1 MVDEKQLPR
10 DVQQLLDAARAQVL
24 AHESNDLPR
33 PTRIQLQLALGPHLK
48 SPNEPPFAVLGVGLS
63 RRTSLCVS
71 VVEKVAPI
79 WERTYPDVP
88 AVEDMIRLARQRLR
102 EEITPDEALDGR
114 SRLVGVLQNH
124 IDEPEEN
131 QPGMAAGEAA
141 AQAVFAAVYDENVES
156 PQSLD
161 DDLDATQWDC
171 AFWGAC
177 AWSGAIPGQD
187 GWNQEAYKEYWLWY
201 LDEAIPEAWASA

>member
-1 MVDEKQLPR
+1 
-10 DVQQLLDAARAQVL
+10 
-24 AHESNDLPR
+24 
-33 PTRIQLQLALGPHLK
+33 
-48 SPNEPPFAVLGVGLS
+48 
-63 RRTSLCVS
+63 
-71 VVEKVAPI
+71 
-79 WERTYPDVP
+79 
-88 AVEDMIRLARQRLR
+88 MIRLARQRLR